1 MQDGK
6 LYFNL
11 TYAQSGYLS
20 ADNIKLSGKFTVC
33 SNAEDG
39 SVGGHI
45 GYMPGS
51 SGNGNQTDGIGISND
66 DESVYIIVTTKGVRL
81 QSGAVDLNI
90 PLNGEIT
97 VNGNLKVNGDICY
110 SGMLNN
116 SL

>member
-1 MQDGK
+1 MAQERTYYLAVDIGASSGRHMLGWMQDGK

-51 SGNGNQTDGIGISND
+51 SGNDYQ
-66 DESVYIIVTTKGVRL
+66 
-81 QSGAVDLNI
+81 Q
-90 PLNGEIT
+90 
-97 VNGNLKVNGDICY
+97 
-110 SGMLNN
+110 
-116 SL
+116 